1 MLTAMLY
8 LQIAL
13 MIVAPVL
20 IGIWL
25 KRRLKLSWMLFL
37 GGALAFVAAWVV
49 TNFVPL
55 PGIARVLLASVAQ
68 MGILYL
74 VFRYQ
79 LKAVETERE
88 ALMVGTGQG
97 GAELIV
103 LGIIFVALP
112 LTQMMSLRDATDAD
126 LISLAVRTDDVAEED
141 VEPSRVDEIR
151 EIIDDFWSTQW
162 YVPLIQL
169 AQYLALIP
177 IQIVLAIIVLGSWV
191 HQRWQPLVG
200 AVALHFLSRVLPL
213 LGWAYVGILAWLAL
227 TLLFSGFAV
236 WFLIK
241 LWPAIRHQASA
252 AG

>member
-8 LQIAL
+8 LQITL
-13 MIVAPVL
+13 MIVAPILV
-20 IGIWL
+20 GFWL
-25 KRRLKLSWMLFL
+25 KRRLRLSWMLFL

-55 PGIARVLLASVAQ
+55 PGIASVLLASVAQ

-74 VFRYQ
+74 VYRYQ

-112 LTQMMSLRDATDAD
+112 LTQMMSLHDATDAE
-126 LISLAVRTDDVAEED
+126 LVSLAARTDDVAEED

-151 EIIDDFWSTQW
+151 ELIDDFWSTQW
-162 YVPLIQL
+162 YVPLVQV
-169 AQYLALIP
+169 AQSVALIP
-177 IQIVLAIIVLGSWV
+177 IQMALAIIVLGSWM
-191 HQRWQPLVG
+191 HQRWQPLAG
-200 AVALHFLSRVLPL
+200 AVALHFLSRILPL
-213 LGWAYVGILAWLAL
+213 FGGAYGGLFVWLVL

-236 WFLIK
+236 WFLVK
-241 LWPAIRHQASA
+241 LWPTIRNQTSA